1 MMIPALMRLRS
12 PEEALGIGL
21 TFGLALGVVLVSV
34 TVFVAAWLTASS
46 LEVFQTG
53 KARIT
58 GRPIELVSERAGQ
71 LIVAAILN
79 ILIAAPRVVW
89 LLNWMS
95 TTPVAVVMEMVDYY
109 RILIELV
116 SAFVGPFL
124 LFFIVLIVVANMS
137 EVRSLVTSVVMMAR
151 LLRDDM
157 IFFLWILGYHLLVWL
172 IGRIPLIGGIL
183 VLIIT
188 IFLTPIIVLSALI
201 YLKANFPTYF
211 ENTSST

>member
-1 MMIPALMRLRS
+1 M
-12 PEEALGIGL
+12 
-21 TFGLALGVVLVSV
+21 LVPV

-79 ILIAAPRVVW
+79 VLIAAPGVVW

-109 RILIELV
+109 RISIELV

-137 EVRSLVTSVVMMAR
+137 AVRSLVTSVVMMAR

-211 ENTSST
+211 EKPSFT

>member
-79 ILIAAPRVVW
+79 ILIAAPGVVW

-211 ENTSST
+211 EKPSST